1 MRFLENA
8 HLSLFFSQRGG
19 EGQHTR
25 ASPKRERERERR
37 RRRRRVFLPK
47 SKGSKGLFFL
57 SFFGVSCVAKNSTY
71 SQKRSLLLFRK
82 GGESTIK

>member
-8 HLSLFFSQRGG
+8 HLSLFFSQRRGG
-19 EGQHTR
+19 TTHARFSQ
-25 ASPKRERERERR
+25 KRERERR

-57 SFFGVSCVAKNSTY
+57 GVSCVAKNSTY